1 MICYVTFY
9 INPKSMY
16 IHVFILKVVILNT
29 HYAAMGNSCV
39 LLVSCNLNI
48 HVRCILYQYLPVH
61 FNWHNAMAGFLLGF
75 TIYI

>member
-1 MICYVTFY
+1 M
-9 INPKSMY
+9 S
-16 IHVFILKVVILNT
+16 HFILTQGQCIYMYCYTKY

-39 LLVSCNLNI
+39 LLVSCNLNK